1 MPLERRDAADALDEI
16 AELLELRGDNPF
28 RVRAFAGGARTVKGL
43 ADFDERLAA
52 GTLTEVKGIGKGLAA
67 ELAAMAATGTSP
79 LLEELRAAVPEGL
92 IALRRVPGI
101 GPKKARTLYEE
112 VGIRSLAELEYACV
126 ENRLKGLKGFG
137 GKTQEKVLEALRAM
151 KRHAGKLRRDDVKG
165 MEVLADGAAR
175 KVGGRAFACGAYRR
189 GETLADGL
197 DLVVAAPGP
206 AAAGGGVGGGR
217 PGGGVARGGGGG
229 GAPAGGS
236 GGGGAGPGA
245 PPPGAAPRPPAPPR
259 GGGARRRAAA
269 LEAVLAALPVEEVTA
284 RERGGVARAR
294 LSVGGE
300 ARITSGPINAL
311 GLLLVAATGP
321 AEHVRELG
329 RIRSEGKRK
338 GEAIACPDEESFYAD
353 IGVPFIPPE
362 RRFDG
367 GEIGAARSG
376 AVEIL
381 VDRSSILGCLHA
393 HTTWSDGSGSVAE
406 MLDAARGAGLS
417 WFGLSDHSPTAS
429 YAGGLTVERLRAQQA
444 EIDREAAKRPGLV
457 VLKGTE
463 SDILADGSLD
473 YPDDVL
479 AGFDFVVA
487 SVHSLFTMPREE
499 MTRRV
504 IAAVRNPY
512 TSVLGHPTGRLLLGR
527 AGFALDVPAVLRACA
542 EEGVAVELNAHPAR
556 LDLDPEWMPL
566 VVELGVTVSIGPDAH
581 EPEGL
586 GDLEHGV
593 AVARRAGLP
602 PALVLNTRDAAG
614 ARAFFEGR
622 RR

>member
-197 DLVVAAPGP
+197 DLVVAAPDP
-206 AAAGGGVGGGR
+206 AAALG
-217 PGGGVARGGGGG
+217 
-229 GAPAGGS
+229 
-236 GGGGAGPGA
+236 
-245 PPPGAAPRPPAPPR
+245 
-259 GGGARRRAAA
+259 
-269 LEAVLAALPVEEVTA
+269 AVLAALPVEEVTA

>member
-197 DLVVAAPGP
+197 DLVVA
-206 AAAGGGVGGGR
+206 
-217 PGGGVARGGGGG
+217 
-229 GAPAGGS
+229 
-236 GGGGAGPGA
+236 
-245 PPPGAAPRPPAPPR
+245 PPAP
-259 GGGARRRAAA
+259 AAA

>member
-197 DLVVAAPGP
+197 DLVVAAPAP
-206 AAAGGGVGGGR
+206 AAAGGGGGGAR
-217 PGGGVARGGGGG
+217 AGGGGAARGGGGG
-229 GAPAGGS
+229 G
-236 GGGGAGPGA
+236 GARRP
-245 PPPGAAPRPPAPPR
+245 PRPPSPPAPAPPR
-259 GGGARRRAAA
+259 GGAAGAAAAA

>member
-197 DLVVAAPGP
+197 DLVVAAPDP
-206 AAAGGGVGGGR
+206 
-217 PGGGVARGGGGG
+217 
-229 GAPAGGS
+229 
-236 GGGGAGPGA
+236 
-245 PPPGAAPRPPAPPR
+245 
-259 GGGARRRAAA
+259 AAA